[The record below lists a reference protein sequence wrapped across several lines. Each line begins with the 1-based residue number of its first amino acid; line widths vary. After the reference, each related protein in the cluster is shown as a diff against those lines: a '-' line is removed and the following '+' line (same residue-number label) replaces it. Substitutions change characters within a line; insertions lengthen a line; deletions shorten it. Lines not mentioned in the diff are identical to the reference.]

1 MVLSDN
7 NTITQD
13 NAKHKC
19 IGRKWALKPIWPVKS
34 KAQKIAIMGR
44 NPKVNVDS
52 VCSIIVLHES
62 MVAGKGWRNQEG
74 ASPESESETSRRAPR
89 RRWRAPWAAGRPT
102 TRKTSARS
110 SPPTPPRSPW
120 SVSPSVTLSPL
131 TRDRSLCLAV
141 VISCLRPPS
150 TIQN

>member
-62 MVAGKGWRNQEG
+62 MVAGKGWRNQEKRG
-74 ASPESESETSRRAPR
+74 RRRSRSRKRHGELRGGDGELPGRLAVLQPAKLQPGRPR
-89 RRWRAPWAAGRPT
+89 RPLRAALGR
-102 TRKTSARS
+102 SA
-110 SPPTPPRSPW
+110 
-120 SVSPSVTLSPL
+120 PL
-131 TRDRSLCLAV
+131 
-141 VISCLRPPS
+141 
-150 TIQN
+150 